1 MALSLFIDLTGAA
14 LNLPDT
20 VAEFTN
26 KQPVLSI
33 LPNKPE
39 VASWRTTY

>member
-1 MALSLFIDLTGAA
+1 MALGPFIDLTGAA

-26 KQPVLSI
+26 KQPVLCI
-33 LPNKPE
+33 LPKKPE
-39 VASWRTTY
+39 AASWRTTY